1 MTTLLVS
8 ANACKDETRKR
19 TDFISFLGVRNCSI
33 STSYSIPKA
42 LPSLRMGKGRGMLSF
57 CLEKMENILGHHKNL
72 PVPGKKLQTK
82 INTVLQKSRE
92 RFWGLLQLFEIGFSC
107 KNDLSSCQGNGL
119 KSVIFF
125 LEEKTSFSLNKLLLH
140 CYWIGEKSWQFQF
153 QLSAFTGKYK
163 EIRKSL
169 QQCQKAHILR
179 LQDLHRGFILLKS
192 LKMAQAWKS

>member
-1 MTTLLVS
+1 
-8 ANACKDETRKR
+8 
-19 TDFISFLGVRNCSI
+19 
-33 STSYSIPKA
+33 
-42 LPSLRMGKGRGMLSF
+42 MLSF
-57 CLEKMENILGHHKNL
+57 CLEKMGIMGDHKNL
-72 PVPGKKLQTK
+72 PSPGQKLQTK

-107 KNDLSSCQGNGL
+107 KKRSLFLSRQWSQIRN
-119 KSVIFF
+119 FF

-179 LQDLHRGFILLKS
+179 LQDLHRGFILHKS
-192 LKMAQAWKS
+192 LKWHKRENRKTSSFTLM

>member
-119 KSVIFF
+119 KSVFFFSKRKPPSHWINCYYTVIESGKKAGNFSFNYPHLLESTKKFAKVSNNVRKLIFYVF
-125 LEEKTSFSLNKLLLH
+125 RTSIAALF
-140 CYWIGEKSWQFQF
+140 C
-153 QLSAFTGKYK
+153 LS
-163 EIRKSL
+163 
-169 QQCQKAHILR
+169 H
-179 LQDLHRGFILLKS
+179 
-192 LKMAQAWKS
+192 